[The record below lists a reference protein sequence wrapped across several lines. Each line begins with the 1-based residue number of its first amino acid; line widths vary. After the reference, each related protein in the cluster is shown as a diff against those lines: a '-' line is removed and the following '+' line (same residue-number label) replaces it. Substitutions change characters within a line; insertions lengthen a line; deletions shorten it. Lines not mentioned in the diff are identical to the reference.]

1 MTMKVADGN
10 DENNMYSIYNMYR
23 RLDPQHISLVI
34 FSTPNTILYSR
45 LSLNKIETK
54 IIIHCFPK
62 SYKRPID
69 M

>member
-10 DENNMYSIYNMYR
+10 DENNMYNIYMYR
-23 RLDPQHISLVI
+23 RLNPQHISLVI
-34 FSTPNTILYSR
+34 FFTPNTILNSR
-45 LSLNKIETK
+45 LSLNKIETE